1 MNNGKTDEK
10 RVYTVQ
16 EIQNIL
22 GIGRNAAYRL
32 VNSGVFKT
40 VRIGDSIRIS
50 KVSFEKWFAHSDNF
64 DDEQRDGDNDGKNKY
79 VGQRNA

>member
-1 MNNGKTDEK
+1 MKTDEK

-16 EIQNIL
+16 EIQDIL

-32 VNSGVFKT
+32 VSSGVFKA
-40 VRIGDSIRIS
+40 VRIGSSIRIS
-50 KVSFEKWFAHSDNF
+50 KASFEEWFDHTDKSDNKKR
-64 DDEQRDGDNDGKNKY
+64 EGGSDGQNEH